1 MFAVTT
7 MKLCRENP
15 DSDDAKD
22 DNRCDHINHREDDGD
37 NDADDED
44 EDDGGGGD
52 DDEWVFEC
60 CSSAQGSKKSFVN
73 SLALTLMPAASLQ
86 PGSGTQDEID
96 GNGAPVTGWV
106 VQWPVAESV
115 VP

>member
-60 CSSAQGSKKSFVN
+60 CSSAQG
-73 SLALTLMPAASLQ
+73 LLLPASATVCPIS
-86 PGSGTQDEID
+86 P
-96 GNGAPVTGWV
+96 NCACHVTPS
-106 VQWPVAESV
+106 QAARSPL
-115 VP
+115 